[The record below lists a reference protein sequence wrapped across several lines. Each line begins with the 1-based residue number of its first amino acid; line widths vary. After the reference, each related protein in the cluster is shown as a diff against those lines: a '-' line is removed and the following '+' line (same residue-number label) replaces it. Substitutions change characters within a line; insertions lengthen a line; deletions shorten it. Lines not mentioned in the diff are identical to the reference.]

1 MLMDLVHFLLN
12 NSSNVGQEKLVNMVS
27 ADEIKIITDT
37 LKSLE
42 SANTS
47 ILPASISWTS
57 K

>member
-12 NSSNVGQEKLVNMVS
+12 NSSNVGQEKLAYMVS
-27 ADEIKIITDT
+27 ADEIEIIKGA

-42 SANTS
+42 STDTS
-47 ILPASISWTS
+47 ILPASSSWAS